1 MIFNNAT
8 LLSLTKTSD
17 FSADTV
23 RYKSTKS
30 LSIEGFL
37 LDLAN
42 DNGIENIWTDL
53 KSFQQSLISDW
64 QDIIINDV
72 NFAPNS
78 RGIITSINFSEGN
91 DVKLKTY
98 TVEVTIPETGDLST
112 ITAAGNS
119 YDGLNFTQFH
129 FIESFSE
136 SSDFSRSVSRDN
148 YTQNISVTIKG
159 PPTLNSINEAKT
171 IAENFFENND
181 LSNVIGDY
189 SSYAF
194 TKKYYTE
201 NYNKVTY
208 ECSFSRTFELYK
220 DSGGLYSLSRS
231 HSVNFDEAGVMSI
244 TESAE
249 YIGNSTSSQ
258 YDTAATQA
266 RTDIGTS
273 FSRCQGVFNDY
284 KTSDDDVLESKAI
297 SKSFNL
303 NVFNNTVSYTI
314 VYSNASRIGSTFSAF
329 HDYTT
334 TIVESENG
342 TYNYSYEGSIIGY
355 SEVDLKLQK
364 YSNAVSAFS
373 FIKTNIL
380 TTPTAPT
387 GTFKEIGRSE
397 THVEILGRIDYSIQ
411 YSTGDGIVNPQINGI
426 RRKVTTISKD
436 SNIFLNSTF
445 NIIGF
450 KEIVQIQKN
459 KLENNLN
466 YSITLNGRA
475 NVNISTYIA
484 EAKSIVNS
492 NSPSSIMGS
501 SYNYL
506 SDINFSYDPFARQ
519 FNFNASY
526 FSLPS

>member
-8 LLSLTKTSD
+8 LLTLNKTSD

-23 RYKSTKS
+23 RYKATKT
-30 LSIEGFL
+30 LSIEGLL

-42 DNGIENIWTDL
+42 DNGVKNIWNDL
-53 KSFQQSLISDW
+53 KSFQQSLINDW

-72 NFAPNS
+72 NFSPSS
-78 RGIITSINFSEGN
+78 RGIITNINFSEGN

-112 ITAAGNS
+112 ITAAGGS
-119 YDGLNFTQFH
+119 YSGLNFSQFL

-136 SSDFSRSVSRDN
+136 SSDFSKSVSRDN
-148 YTQNISVTIKG
+148 YTQNISVTLKG

-171 IAENFFENND
+171 IATNFFTNND

-189 SSYAF
+189 ADYAS
-194 TKKYYTE
+194 TKKYFTE
-201 NYNKVTY
+201 NYNKATF

-220 DSGGLYSLSRS
+220 DSNGLYSSSRS
-231 HSVNFDEAGVMSI
+231 HSINFDEAGVMSI

-273 FSRCQGVFNDY
+273 FSRCETVFNDY

-303 NVFNNTVSYTI
+303 NIFNNTVSYII

-334 TIVESENG
+334 TIIESENG
-342 TYNYSYEGSIIGY
+342 TYNYSYEGSIVGY
-355 SEVDLKLQK
+355 SEVNLNLQK
-364 YSNAVSAFS
+364 YSNAVSAFGY
-373 FIKTNIL
+373 IKSNIL
-380 TTPTAPT
+380 TTPTAPI
-387 GTFKEIGRSE
+387 GTFKEVGRSE
-397 THVEILGRIDYSIQ
+397 THIEILGKIDYSIQ
-411 YSTGDGIVNPQINGI
+411 YSTGDGILNPESSGI
-426 RRKVTTISKD
+426 RRRATQISQD
-436 SNIFLNSTF
+436 SNRFLNSTF
-445 NIIGF
+445 NIIGL

-459 KLENNLN
+459 KLENTLN
-466 YSITLNGRA
+466 YSITLNGKA
-475 NVNISTYIA
+475 DVDISTYINV
-484 EAKSIVNS
+484 AKSIVSS

-501 SYNYL
+501 TFNYL
-506 SDINFSYDPFARQ
+506 SDVNFSYDPFARQ
-519 FNFNASY
+519 FNFNVSY

>member
-30 LSIEGFL
+30 LTIEGFL
-37 LDLAN
+37 FDLAN
-42 DNGIENIWTDL
+42 DNGVKDIWTDL
-53 KSFQQSLISDW
+53 KSFQQSLLSDW

-72 NFAPNS
+72 NFSPSS
-78 RGIITSINFSEGN
+78 RGIITNINFSEGN

-112 ITAAGNS
+112 ITAAGGS
-119 YDGLNFTQFH
+119 YSGLNFSQFL

-136 SSDFSRSVSRDN
+136 SSDFSKSVSRDN
-148 YTQNISVTIKG
+148 YTQNISVTLKG

-171 IAENFFENND
+171 IATNFFTNND

-189 SSYAF
+189 SDYAS
-194 TKKYYTE
+194 TKKYFTE
-201 NYNKVTY
+201 NYNKKTF

-220 DSGGLYSLSRS
+220 DSDGLYSLSRS
-231 HSVNFDEAGVMSI
+231 HSINFDEAGVMSI

-258 YDTAATQA
+258 YDTAAIQA
-266 RTDIGTS
+266 RTDIGGS
-273 FSRCQGVFNDY
+273 FDRCEDIFNDY

-303 NVFNNTVSYTI
+303 NIFNNTVSYTI
-314 VYSNASRIGSTFSAF
+314 VYSNASRIGSAFSAF

-334 TIVESENG
+334 TIIESENG
-342 TYNYSYEGSIIGY
+342 TYNYSYEGSIVGY
-355 SEVDLKLQK
+355 SEVNLNLQK
-364 YSNAVSAFS
+364 YSNAVSAFAD
-373 FIKTNIL
+373 IKSNIL
-380 TTPTAPT
+380 TTPTAPI
-387 GTFKEIGRSE
+387 GTFKEVGRSE
-397 THVEILGRIDYSIQ
+397 THIEILGKIDYSIQ
-411 YSTGDGIVNPQINGI
+411 YSTGDGILNPESGGI
-426 RRKVTTISKD
+426 RRRTTQISKD
-436 SNIFLNSTF
+436 SNRFLNSTF

-450 KEIVQIQKN
+450 KEIVQIQEN
-459 KLENNLN
+459 KLENTLN
-466 YSITLNGRA
+466 YSITLNGKA
-475 NVNISTYIA
+475 NVNISTYINA
-484 EAKSIVNS
+484 AKSIVNS

-501 SYNYL
+501 SFNYL
-506 SDINFSYDPFARQ
+506 SDVNFSYDPFARQ
-519 FNFNASY
+519 FNFNVSY